1 MEEQKVSLIEYNPS
15 YAPELLRLLLGLHKT
30 FFHQNASSQ
39 IQQLRAEINIEK
51 SYKEYINQINENEDG
66 AWKIYLAATSDNRI
80 AGYIIGSIEKDKSLV
95 YNTIGKLEDWYVE
108 EAYREKGVG
117 AELYHKL
124 EEWYREKGCQQV
136 LSDTWQDNMS
146 SINAHKKLGFF
157 VSGVMFGKILK

>member
-1 MEEQKVSLIEYNPS
+1 MKEHEFTLIEYQPS
-15 YAPELLRLLLGLHKT
+15 DAPELLRLLLELHSTYFRKS
-30 FFHQNASSQ
+30 ASSQ
-39 IQQLRAEINIEK
+39 IQQLRAETNMEQA
-51 SYKEYINQINENEDG
+51 YKQYIDQINEDKDG
-66 AWKIYLAATSDNRI
+66 IWKIYLATATGNRI
-80 AGYIIGSIEKDKSLV
+80 IGYIIGSIEKDESLV

-117 AELYHKL
+117 GELYHKL
-124 EEWYREKGCQQV
+124 EDWYRERGCQQV